1 MSFCFAKGFSA
12 DNHIRMRAK
21 SASKPSWRLSKLGLL
36 LALPLIVQISPVA
49 AKKGAVQFASNRSVW
64 QTGFGNSGRVEPP
77 KAHANMAVS
86 SKVVAPFW
94 NKKHRAIVGLLI
106 GGGLLAASLGVAGAV
121 WHAKSSQSDA
131 KPSSQSDAKPSSQ
144 SDAKPLCG
152 ILKPPADGRL
162 GTAAK
167 KTNIDRR
174 VRFAPETKH

>member
-77 KAHANMAVS
+77 S
-86 SKVVAPFW
+86 TIF
-94 NKKHRAIVGLLI
+94 KKSWLRSLDKMSTNLHN
-106 GGGLLAASLGVAGAV
+106 AA
-121 WHAKSSQSDA
+121 
-131 KPSSQSDAKPSSQ
+131 
-144 SDAKPLCG
+144 PLCG
-152 ILKPPADGRL
+152 ARATWKRQPHPRCMQGSGD
-162 GTAAK
+162 
-167 KTNIDRR
+167 
-174 VRFAPETKH
+174 